1 MIELKEIAT
10 CAGVT
15 LDDLNQLLMGQAT
28 DNVARQLRVTMADVE
43 DFVAGSTSA
52 AMKQRLGLNA
62 LSAGDELAG
71 AAGRNGAIGILIG
84 LLLS

>member
-1 MIELKEIAT
+1 MIEHREIAT
-10 CAGVT
+10 SAGVT

-52 AMKQRLGLNA
+52 TMKQRL
-62 LSAGDELAG
+62 
-71 AAGRNGAIGILIG
+71 AARGESPSFQG
-84 LLLS
+84 ST